1 MVEQKHLSE
10 GLVEK
15 VPCPATKR
23 NGEVCGSTR
32 ITASGHCFA
41 HHPEA
46 AKWRAMGGSATSS
59 RRRMAKRMEDAGVAH
74 LFDMLEEDF
83 YKLSEN
89 ITPANV
95 RMMAKLSE
103 VMLKIVKFT
112 EKYGNDSDFMDMG
125 WEDSEEWTPY

>member
-23 NGEVCGSTR
+23 NGEVCGSRR

-74 LFDMLEEDF
+74 LFNMLEEDF

-95 RMMAKLSE
+95 RTMAKLSE

-112 EKYGNDSDFMDMG
+112 EKYGNDSDFMDVG
-125 WEDSEEWTPY
+125 WEDPEEWTPN